1 MSQDYAAPA
10 GAYQADDVVAVAAPY
25 SLMTRLVAEAFG
37 TFILVL
43 GIVGTAVFN
52 ILNLSGT
59 ILTIALAG
67 GIMLM
72 AGIAA
77 VGHVSGGHFNPAVTF
92 GLALAGR
99 TSWRDLLPYWLAQ
112 FVGATAA
119 AAVLWAV
126 IPIKLVEAMSLETRG
141 DLLARTAN
149 GWGTRSGLA
158 AATQGTV
165 EFPFLS
171 AAIFEVV
178 IAAVFVGVILAVTKK
193 PRITP
198 PSVVIGFTLTALH
211 IISWPATNTSFN
223 PARSFASV
231 IFSGNGDAWGQLWL
245 FLVAP
250 LVGAGLAAL
259 FALVFSPVAA
269 APVDVEVDDVDE
281 TYEESYEIVPEA
293 ETAVPAVAVAPVE
306 DAAAAPAEPVEA
318 VEAASDV
325 PVEPAA
331 DDVAAPEGST
341 PEKPKD

>member
-1 MSQDYAAPA
+1 MSEGRENEKKPDL
-10 GAYQADDVVAVAAPY
+10 VVIG
-25 SLMTRLVAEAFG
+25 S
-37 TFILVL
+37 
-43 GIVGTAVFN
+43 
-52 ILNLSGT
+52 S
-59 ILTIALAG
+59 AG
-67 GIMLM
+67 GIEALTTLF
-72 AGIAA
+72 AA
-77 VGHVSGGHFNPAVTF
+77 LTADFPAPIVVAQHLDPMRPSSLASVLERRSG
-92 GLALAGR
+92 
-99 TSWRDLLPYWLAQ
+99 
-112 FVGATAA
+112 
-119 AAVLWAV
+119 

-193 PRITP
+193 P

-223 PARSFASV
+223 PARSLASV